1 MYIIVA
7 GCGRVGSKLAD
18 LFSHEGHDVVI
29 IDKDKN
35 SFRRLGT
42 NFNGIAVEGVAFDEE
57 VLHRAGIEDADA
69 FAAVTNFDNT
79 NLMTAEIVTNIY
91 QVPNV
96 TSRLY
101 NPDKELTFFKMGID
115 YVCSTT
121 MMADRIIEK
130 LFQGKDAIVQYQRAD
145 LGIQLVEFEVGE
157 KADGRPSGD
166 LDYEIYSKLIKLVR
180 NNRDVS
186 FDSAT
191 LLRTG
196 DHVVLTMRKEGWN
209 SIRACLG
216 IPGDNSCPANII
228 PVSEDPMAITERGVK
243 PKVLIGG
250 CSQVGSHIA
259 YLLSMEGFRV
269 TLIDK
274 DPSLFNRLPRNY
286 QGELLEGMVYDE
298 ETLIKAGIEEA
309 DAFTAV
315 TKFDNTNLMASEV
328 AKHVFGVPNVLAR
341 LFNPDKEETFQALD
355 LNYVCGTRMM
365 ARELLERILCP
376 LVRTQGSCVNNM
388 FDLVEFE
395 CPEYWWGKKVRSAS
409 EKARVAFAYVARRNT
424 GFMPDDKLILSN
436 GDTIGALG
444 TPEDLQ
450 KLEWYLKKNS

>member
-7 GCGRVGSKLAD
+7 GCGRVGSELAD
-18 LFSHEGHDVVI
+18 LFSCEGHDVVI

-35 SFRRLGT
+35 SFRRLGM
-42 NFNGIAVEGVAFDEE
+42 NFNGIAIEGVAFDEE

-91 QVPNV
+91 HVPNV

-121 MMADRIIEK
+121 LMADRIIEK
-130 LFQGKDAIVQYQRAD
+130 LFQGRDVIVQYQRAD
-145 LGIQLVEFEVGE
+145 LGIQLVEFTVGE
-157 KADGRPSGD
+157 KADGKPSGN

-180 NNRDVS
+180 NNRDIP
-186 FDSAT
+186 FESAT
-191 LLRTG
+191 PLRTG

-209 SIRACLG
+209 AARECLEV
-216 IPGDNSCPANII
+216 PGDNSCPANII
-228 PVSEDPMAITERGVK
+228 PVSEDPMAITGRGVK

-250 CSQVGSHIA
+250 CSQVGSHLA

-274 DPSLFNRLPRNY
+274 DPSLFKRLPRNY

-309 DAFTAV
+309 DAFAAV

-328 AKHVFGVPNVLAR
+328 AKHIFGVPNVLAR
-341 LFNPDKEETFQALD
+341 LFNPDKEETFQALG
-355 LNYVCGTRMM
+355 LNYVCGTRML
-365 ARELLERILCP
+365 ARELLERILHP
-376 LVRTQGSCVNNM
+376 LVRTQASCVNNM
-388 FDLVEFE
+388 FDVVEFE
-395 CPEYWWGKKVRSAS
+395 CPEYWREKNVRYAS
-409 EKARVAFAYVARRNT
+409 EKARVAFAYIARRST
-424 GFMPDDKLILSN
+424 GFMPDDKLVLKN

-450 KLEWYLKKNS
+450 KLEWHLKKSS